1 MKFCHTVPSASSR
14 WMHFVLL
21 FPLLMMLCAPAFPQT
36 QDLPPAKNPDTGP
49 QTNSDE
55 GSSPV
60 IRNRTQPNEDN
71 PLQTL
76 KVNVDVVNLL
86 FNVKDKSGHLLPN
99 LDKNEFQVSEDG
111 KPQTIKYFKAE
122 SNLPLTIGILLDTS
136 ASQERVLPIEKEV
149 GAQFLQRMLRK
160 E

>member
-1 MKFCHTVPSASSR
+1 GA
-14 WMHFVLL
+14 
-21 FPLLMMLCAPAFPQT
+21 A
-36 QDLPPAKNPDTGP
+36 
-49 QTNSDE
+49 
-55 GSSPV
+55 PV
-60 IRNRTQPNEDN
+60 IRDRTQPTDDN
-71 PLQTL
+71 PMQTL

-86 FNVKDKSGHLLPN
+86 LNVKDKKGQLLPN
-99 LDKNEFQVSEDG
+99 LAKDEFQVSEDG

-160 E
+160 QDEAFLISFDVNVDL